1 MSRWDDQESSSN
13 NTFLLGALAG
23 ALVGAGVALLMAP
36 KTGAQVRRELNSG
49 FNSAKDAAA
58 RRYRDL
64 ADKAGQNYRDLA
76 DKAGQNYRDL
86 ADKAGQKL
94 GYEERTSS
102 TGDRFNGGTSASAGD
117 SFTGTPGS
125 SGYQS

>member
-1 MSRWDDQESSSN
+1 MARWNDQDSSN
-13 NTFLLGALAG
+13 STFLLGALAG

-36 KTGAQVRRELNSG
+36 KSGAQMRRELNSG
-49 FNSAKDAAA
+49 LNTAKDAAA

-76 DKAGQNYRDL
+76 DKAS
-86 ADKAGQKL
+86 QKL
-94 GYEERTSS
+94 GERTAST
-102 TGDRFNGGTSASAGD
+102 TGDRYNGGTSAPVGD
-117 SFTGTPGS
+117 SFSATPGS